1 MKLKH
6 ILLTGLG
13 ILTINGVVAQANILN
28 AKIPEEIGMKTEEQ
42 LLLDNDEP
50 LEYGYVDDRDRL
62 YSKMT
67 WERVVL
73 DERVNFPL
81 YYPVDTNNIG
91 PDRRSLFH
99 VLWSAVKSGDIPRAY
114 GDSYFS
120 QERTYEELLQSMR
133 KVDTLDIGFDQFN
146 ADGFVD
152 PEYIIERNIEAYDIK
167 AFLLKGLWYFDKRQG
182 EMKYRLL
189 AIAPAAPDVNFIDG
203 DDYYGEDSIGTSG
216 DVGGDNPNQEPIPL
230 FWVFYPEARGL
241 LHEAKAYNNKNSAM
255 PISFDHILNSRR
267 FNGYMYKEENVY
279 GDREV
284 KDYIK
289 DNALMQLL
297 ESQRIKD
304 KIRNFEQDMWNY

>member
-1 MKLKH
+1 MKLKQL
-6 ILLTGLG
+6 LLTAISFIAVNGLF
-13 ILTINGVVAQANILN
+13 AQANILN

-67 WERVVL
+67 WEKVIL

-91 PDRRSLFH
+91 NDRRSLFH
-99 VLWSAVKSGDIPRAY
+99 TIWSAVKSGDIPKVYA
-114 GDSYFS
+114 DSYFA
-120 QERTYEELLQSMR
+120 QERTLEDLQTSM
-133 KVDTLDIGFDQFN
+133 KKIDTLDIGYDQFN

-152 PEYIIERNIEAYDIK
+152 PEYITKRNIEAYDIK
-167 AFLLKGLWYFDKRQG
+167 AYLMKGLWYFDKRQG

-189 AIAPAAPDVNFIDG
+189 AIGPAAPDVNFIDS
-203 DDYYGEDSIGTSG
+203 DDEA
-216 DVGGDNPNQEPIPL
+216 NKEPIAL
-230 FWVFYPEARGL
+230 FWVFYPEARGV
-241 LHEAKAYNNKNSAM
+241 LHEAKAFNDKNSAM

-267 FNGYMYKEENVY
+267 FHGYMYKEENVY

-284 KDYIK
+284 KDYVK